1 MRQHFVDCGHT
12 RFDRRGITRV
22 NFVNGHL
29 NTIYIKLNN
38 RCINPH
44 RQFAH

>member
-22 NFVNGHL
+22 NLVNGY
-29 NTIYIKLNN
+29 TK
-38 RCINPH
+38 
-44 RQFAH
+44 